1 MCQNASGENAI
12 VNNEVSGEITV
23 ANSWSGHSDEI
34 VVVLSREAVS
44 MFCLCQLG
52 KRNYSFGMMVPPYG
66 G

>member
-23 ANSWSGHSDEI
+23 ANSWSDHSDEI
-34 VVVLSREAVS
+34 VVWLSREAVS

-52 KRNYSFGMMVPPYG
+52 QRNYSFGMMVPPYG